1 MLSVKF
7 PNMQISRVLHIARN
21 IVLQT
26 LIHKIARV
34 LENAVLNIFGFVLRL
49 LTRFITSDGG
59 VYRLWFLGCWR
70 ISNSIIS
77 VESCGTPGTPLIFK
91 LTA

>member
-34 LENAVLNIFGFVLRL
+34 LENAVLNIFGFVLHL
-49 LTRFITSDGG
+49 LTRFITSNGG

-70 ISNSIIS
+70 IRNSSIFRRKLWDTWNAS
-77 VESCGTPGTPLIFK
+77 DFK